1 MSFIHDLTQRLEDN
15 RELITE
21 WMRKKR
27 SEVPIPIYGS
37 VDIRDSGWKV
47 AVVDA
52 NHFPAGFNNVGS
64 EDEQRISSLLSD
76 HILRKHPECKWVPF
90 ILSLT
95 LETLAMLKML
105 QRLNA

>member
-1 MSFIHDLTQRLEDN
+1 MSYIHDLTQRLEDN

-47 AVVDA
+47 AVVA
-52 NHFPAGFNNVGS
+52 VSYTH
-64 EDEQRISSLLSD
+64 
-76 HILRKHPECKWVPF
+76 LRAH
-90 ILSLT
+90 
-95 LETLAMLKML
+95 ET
-105 QRLNA
+105 